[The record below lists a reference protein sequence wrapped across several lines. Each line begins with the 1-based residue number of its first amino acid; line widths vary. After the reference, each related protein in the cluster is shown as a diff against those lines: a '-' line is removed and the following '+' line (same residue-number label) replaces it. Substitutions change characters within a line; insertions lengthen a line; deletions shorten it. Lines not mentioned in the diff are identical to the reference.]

1 MTAALN
7 EPLERR
13 ARSRLGGAG
22 AAIGWGWLLLPLTA
36 LMLAGY
42 LLPLAQSF
50 INSFHPN
57 TLNGIDFSR
66 WTLANYARLFDPFY
80 GEVYL
85 RTLRISTVIM
95 LVTPLLA
102 YPVGLYLL
110 RARPHTQAIL
120 ILSFLA
126 PWLVNVVVKA
136 FGWSLLLRSNG
147 LINQT
152 LMGLG
157 LIDEPLRLMFSE
169 TGIVIALT
177 HGHFLF
183 VLLPLWVALKS
194 IDPNLAWAAANLG
207 AKPWTIFW
215 RITLPLTIPALI
227 SGMIINFTMNMAAFA
242 TPALIGGSRVRVL
255 SFVAYEANLVELNW
269 PFGGAIS
276 VTLLVLALVLIWI
289 ASHAARMSARLVA
302 SEVQ

>member
-1 MTAALN
+1 MVDKTAA
-7 EPLERR
+7 RR
-13 ARSRLGGAG
+13 ARPLWQQKLGSFHFGWMLAPITILMLGGYLFP
-22 AAIGWGWLLLPLTA
+22 LL
-36 LMLAGY
+36 
-42 LLPLAQSF
+42 QSF

-57 TLNGIDFSR
+57 APSGIDASQ
-66 WTLANYARLFDPFY
+66 WTLANYTRLFDPFY
-80 GEVYL
+80 VEVYL
-85 RTLRISTVIM
+85 RTLRISVVIM
-95 LVTPLLA
+95 LATAALA
-102 YPVGLYLL
+102 YPVAVYLL
-110 RARPHTQAIL
+110 RARAGTQAVI

-136 FGWSLLLRSNG
+136 FGWSLLLRNNG
-147 LINQT
+147 IINQA
-152 LMGLG
+152 LMGTG
-157 LIDEPLRLMFSE
+157 LIDRPLRLMYSE

-207 AKPWTIFW
+207 ARPWSIFW

-242 TPALIGGSRVRVL
+242 TPALIGGSRVRVV
-255 SFVAYEANLVELNW
+255 SVVAYEANLVELNW

-276 VTLLVLALVLIWI
+276 VTLLVLAIALIWI
-289 ASHAARMSARLVA
+289 ANRAARIGAKLVA
-302 SEVQ
+302 

>member
-1 MTAALN
+1 MTTLLN
-7 EPLERR
+7 EAENRGTRPLWRR
-13 ARSRLGGAG
+13 DAAAIHFGWMLAPITIVMLGGY
-22 AAIGWGWLLLPLTA
+22 LFPLT
-36 LMLAGY
+36 
-42 LLPLAQSF
+42 QSF

-57 TLNGIDFSR
+57 TLNGIDFTR

-80 GEVYL
+80 VEVYV
-85 RTLRISTVIM
+85 RTLRISLIIM
-95 LVTPLLA
+95 LVTPVLA
-102 YPVGLYLL
+102 YPAALYLL
-110 RARPHTQAIL
+110 RAGPRAQAVVV
-120 ILSFLA
+120 LSFLA
-126 PWLVNVVVKA
+126 PWLVNVVIKA

-147 LINQT
+147 IINQA
-152 LMGLG
+152 LLGAG
-157 LIDEPLRLMFSE
+157 LIDEPLRLMYSE

-207 AKPWTIFW
+207 ANSWSIFW
-215 RITLPLTIPALI
+215 RITLPLTVPALI

-269 PFGGAIS
+269 PFGGALS
-276 VTLLVLALVLIWI
+276 VTLLVLAIVLIWI
-289 ASHAARMSARLVA
+289 AHWAARVSAKLIA
-302 SEVQ
+302 